1 MPATTGTIYQLK
13 ITLLGTHPPVWRRVQ
28 VPADIT
34 LGKLHWIVQTAMG
47 WTNSHL
53 HAFTVGGVSYGET
66 DPELE
71 MKSES
76 RIKLRQAAPKEKSR
90 FRYEYDFGDDWQHDI
105 LLEKILPPEPGVTY
119 PVCIKGKR
127 AGPPEDCGG
136 VWGYAELLETLAD
149 PESEEHEE
157 MLEWLGGEIDPEEF
171 DIDEVNRLLAH
182 LK

>member
-1 MPATTGTIYQLK
+1 M
-13 ITLLGTHPPVWRRVQ
+13 
-28 VPADIT
+28 
-34 LGKLHWIVQTAMG
+34 
-47 WTNSHL
+47 
-53 HAFTVGGVSYGET
+53 HAFRVGGVSYGEA

-76 RIKLRQAAPKEKSR
+76 QIKLRQAAPKEKSR

-105 LLEKILPPEPGVTY
+105 LLEKVLPAAPGVTY
-119 PVCIKGKR
+119 PVCLKGKR
-127 AGPPEDCGG
+127 ACPPEDCGG

-171 DIDEVNRLLAH
+171 DIGEVNRLLAH